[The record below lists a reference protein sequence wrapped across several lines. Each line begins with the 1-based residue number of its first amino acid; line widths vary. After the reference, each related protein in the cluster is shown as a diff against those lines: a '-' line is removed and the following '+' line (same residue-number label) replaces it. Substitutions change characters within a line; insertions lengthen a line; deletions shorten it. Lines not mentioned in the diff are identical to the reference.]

1 MLIYDIIVFVI
12 LISRFVGSV
21 GTLAQRQW
29 VRFAAYSGM
38 SHIGQRRCGLL
49 TNTHTGFHITVIYA
63 IIYVFSAISIWI
75 IMGVC
80 MSSSNYSSLSN
91 SALHIDNIEYNIEL
105 DSYLPY
111 DNVVYLTQRKG
122 RYEENIG
129 LMALFN
135 LTMWSIAGIPPM
147 MGFVTKILV
156 RCERIDNNHFLIALS
171 IIIAT
176 LFGIYNYLRVIKRSS
191 IDIVVDFNYINVLEN
206 KELYFIRS
214 LVNLLRFLGIMEPV
228 GMLIYNII

>member
-1 MLIYDIIVFVI
+1 
-12 LISRFVGSV
+12 
-21 GTLAQRQW
+21 
-29 VRFAAYSGM
+29 
-38 SHIGQRRCGLL
+38 
-49 TNTHTGFHITVIYA
+49 
-63 IIYVFSAISIWI
+63 
-75 IMGVC
+75 
-80 MSSSNYSSLSN
+80 
-91 SALHIDNIEYNIEL
+91 
-105 DSYLPY
+105 
-111 DNVVYLTQRKG
+111 
-122 RYEENIG
+122 
-129 LMALFN
+129 
-135 LTMWSIAGIPPM
+135 
-147 MGFVTKILV
+147 MGFVTKMLV